1 VGLVSPHVTASRRS
15 LLDDYRTGVTSS
27 FAKRVNAMRVKRS
40 GNLTAYGN
48 SNIRGAFDF
57 SLGRLSPLSALMGE
71 KGIL

>member
-1 VGLVSPHVTASRRS
+1 
-15 LLDDYRTGVTSS
+15 
-27 FAKRVNAMRVKRS
+27 MRVKRS

-48 SNIRGAFDF
+48 SNIRDAFDF